1 MDQVQGVDSPDMLRP
16 SLEIKA
22 LHNLIGRY
30 WNGIVPPDS
39 RMSGAN
45 MPIVLYLH
53 EHRDSDVFQYD
64 I

>member
-1 MDQVQGVDSPDMLRP
+1 MDRVQGVNSPGMLRP

-39 RMSGAN
+39 MMSGAN
-45 MPIVLYLH
+45 MPIVQYLH
-53 EHRDSDVFQYD
+53 EHRD
-64 I
+64 